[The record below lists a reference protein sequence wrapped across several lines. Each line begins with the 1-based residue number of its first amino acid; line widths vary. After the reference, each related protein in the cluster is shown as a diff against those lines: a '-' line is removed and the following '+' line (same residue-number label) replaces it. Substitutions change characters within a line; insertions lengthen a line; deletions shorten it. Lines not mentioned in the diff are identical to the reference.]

1 MASRSP
7 NSEAVP
13 KGPSTS
19 GSNTAPSIKQQQ
31 NPKTQQNPR
40 QQQQQRPVGNN
51 ADGAV
56 AKKNPKEMTKAERRE
71 LQERQRAAKAAAT
84 ANASAGGGAG
94 GKGGTKSTPGG
105 NNASTSQTSSRRR
118 SIVGAGG
125 APPDTPSRPSHAH
138 GHVAGADDT
147 SGEAARGLRIFS
159 HFGTPK
165 PVSSKGSDVDRRAIH
180 PAIIRLGLQFS
191 GFKITGANARC
202 IATLT
207 AFKTV
212 RISCDATFCA
222 SLLRVS

>member
-1 MASRSP
+1 MASRIP

-31 NPKTQQNPR
+31 NPKIQQNPR
-40 QQQQQRPVGNN
+40 QQQQQQQRPVGNN
-51 ADGAV
+51 ADGTTPSGAL

-84 ANASAGGGAG
+84 ANASAGGGPG
-94 GKGGTKSTPGG
+94 GKGGTKPTPGG
-105 NNASTSQTSSRRR
+105 NNASPSQTSSRRR
-118 SIVGAGG
+118 SIVGAG
-125 APPDTPSRPSHAH
+125 APPDTPSRSSHAH
-138 GHVAGADDT
+138 AHAAGADDT
-147 SGEAARGLRIFS
+147 SAEAARGLRIFS

-202 IATLT
+202 IATLA

-212 RISCDATFCA
+212 RIS
-222 SLLRVS
+222 